1 MAAIG
6 VLSLG
11 ALITASLGL
20 YRVFSFVGAAVI
32 LAVTAA
38 ATIER
43 GDGDP
48 DLAPYTGLIGAL
60 TAFFLIGLA
69 GIWLT
74 WEPGTA
80 EYSYV
85 LGVPASTLIYFGF
98 IWLLPLTAAVY
109 YSLIFDRIAG
119 EQIVDDII
127 ESARDRQR
135 RESFPLAPE
144 QPAGVTEAE
153 VEGREVTDGGEAT
166 DE

>member
-11 ALITASLGL
+11 ALVTASLGL
-20 YRVFSFVGAAVI
+20 YRAFSFVAAAII
-32 LAVTAA
+32 LAVIAS

-43 GDGDP
+43 GNGDP

-60 TAFFLIGLA
+60 AAFFLVGL
-69 GIWLT
+69 GGVWLT
-74 WEPGTA
+74 WEPGAT

-85 LGVPASTLIYFGF
+85 LGVPASTLIYFGA

-109 YSLIFDRIAG
+109 YSLLFDRIAG
-119 EQIVDDII
+119 EEIVDDII
-127 ESARDRQR
+127 ESARERQR

-144 QPAGVTEAE
+144 QPTRSPE
-153 VEGREVTDGGEAT
+153 VADGGEVTDGGEAT